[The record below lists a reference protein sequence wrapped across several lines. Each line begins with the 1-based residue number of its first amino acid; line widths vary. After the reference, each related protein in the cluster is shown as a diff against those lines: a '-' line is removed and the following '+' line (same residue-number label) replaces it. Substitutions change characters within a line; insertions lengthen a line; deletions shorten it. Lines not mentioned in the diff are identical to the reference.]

1 MYALLWTLKFLF
13 PLEMVN
19 NLVTASFLIQAPA
32 KDNLLSQEIVKTGF
46 FLLFLLLFFSE
57 I

>member
-19 NLVTASFLIQAPA
+19 NLVTASFLIQATA